1 MDVCGIGVPIFWYAT
16 LFFHNRISRSKS
28 KDFARGRSGGSV
40 SSRVN
45 KNNDCDIDGMT
56 FENMFEDLIA
66 STSKIGIEDGW
77 QNYLN
82 ECE

>member
-1 MDVCGIGVPIFWYAT
+1 MDVFKEYP
-16 LFFHNRISRSKS
+16 FFHMLNYSCISRSKS

-56 FENMFEDLIA
+56 FENMFEDLLA
-66 STSKIGIEDGW
+66 STSKIGIEDG
-77 QNYLN
+77 
-82 ECE
+82 